1 MAKSHFTPRPLE
13 TQVIVVTGA
22 SSGIGAATAKL
33 AASKGASV
41 VLAARNEAALSH
53 LCSAISSAGG
63 KCVYVVADVARGE
76 DLEKIRDQAISSF
89 GRVDTW
95 INNAGTGLFGYLL
108 DGELRDERALFET
121 NFWGTRMGSQIAV
134 ETMSEEGGVL
144 INMGS
149 EASVA
154 SQPLLGMYSAS
165 KHAIKAMTEALRSEL
180 RDRQIPIEV
189 CLIRPTAID
198 TPFAEHSKN
207 ALDEGEPALPSPRY
221 SADVAAEAIVRC
233 ATHPQR
239 DVYVGGPARLSAI
252 LDTFLPK
259 VKDMYTE
266 SQLKSMKKGTLHAHE
281 EAQEILHH
289 PALREGVVKGENGEE
304 PARERSLYTELTTLN
319 LIKTVSENIKETI
332 NEFRKTQH

>member
-1 MAKSHFTPRPLE
+1 MAKSMFTPRSIDS
-13 TQVIVVTGA
+13 QVIVITGA
-22 SSGIGAATAKL
+22 SSGIGEATAKL

-41 VLAARNEAALSH
+41 ILAARNERALKEI
-53 LCSAISSAGG
+53 CEEISSAGG
-63 KCVYVVADVARGE
+63 SCEYVVADVARGE
-76 DLEKIRDQAISSF
+76 DLEKIRDVAIATF
-89 GRVDTW
+89 GRIDTW
-95 INNAGTGLFGYLL
+95 VNNAGTGLYGYLI
-108 DGELRDERALFET
+108 DGELKDERALFET

-134 ETMSEEGGVL
+134 EAMSEEGGVL

-165 KHAIKAMTEALRSEL
+165 KHAVKAMTEALRSEL
-180 RDRQIPIEV
+180 RDRELPIEV

-198 TPFAEHSKN
+198 TPFAEHAKN
-207 ALDEGEPALPSPRY
+207 DLTDGEPSLPAPRY
-221 SADVAAEAIVRC
+221 KADVAAEAIVRC

-266 SQLKSMKKGTLHAHE
+266 SQLKNLKKGSARPHD

-289 PALREGVVKGENGEE
+289 PALRDSSEAPNGEGE
-304 PARERSLYTELTTLN
+304 VRERSLYTELTTMN

-332 NEFRKTQH
+332 NELRKAQY